1 MSGILVLC
9 TEMNPSSNYEVKLSL
24 TTYTTPK
31 YNRSSIQMHFSIY
44 TCNNLR
50 SLFNNYK
57 NIKRPPSKKTKI
69 SVTLRNVYRTLPQ
82 SSFIIVSQTF
92 SKFADIHLLFL
103 YLSLSVP
110 WTRPNTSLWGAKKLW
125 TERLRDKHLQLPTMH
140 STNHSVYKRCPQPQ
154 VPVPATTMSKDSRT
168 RMCSSNLTPRYST
181 NWQ

>member
-1 MSGILVLC
+1 MNKLISKIDNMNRSLDNMNNHNVPITTKLNKKKTKIVSGILVLS

-31 YNRSSIQMHFSIY
+31 YNRSSIHMHFSIY

-57 NIKRPPSKKTKI
+57 NIKRPPPKKTKI

-92 SKFADIHLLFL
+92 SKFADIHLISLC
-103 YLSLSVP
+103 SMNSTKHLSVGSKE
-110 WTRPNTSLWGAKKLW
+110 TVDRKTSGQ
-125 TERLRDKHLQLPTMH
+125 TPT
-140 STNHSVYKRCPQPQ
+140 
-154 VPVPATTMSKDSRT
+154 ATH
-168 RMCSSNLTPRYST
+168 NAPH
-181 NWQ
+181 